1 MVSWSELSQGSGKN
15 WGPEKGNWE
24 SGTEKGCHQVAA
36 EYGWNGS
43 YWPLLF
49 ILVQELDI
57 S

>member
-15 WGPEKGNWE
+15 WGSEKGNWE
-24 SGTEKGCHQVAA
+24 SGTEKECHQVAA